1 MIYGNPIF
9 EKISIENALK
19 YMGAVQYHLMYRQE
33 FERSSPQFQA
43 GKNVENAM
51 LLLAFINDHV
61 FDYSPWE
68 HFMNTYERKQSS
80 EIKDGILRSPKAHI
94 EAAIE
99 SVKKDFNLVGEEGT
113 SMVFDNRNLG
123 KESKIQDIF
132 NEINKNIDEFC
143 RLINGPKKITDSSK
157 PQSFEIKELIEC
169 LLVILH
175 VRKYYEPKTGG
186 NEAVMQ
192 HFKIGKMYEMFLFP
206 LLKALDVYKYGE
218 HTDYWKEGDSMMDYM
233 MFEFKSKQII
243 NQLIMILEDQSP
255 FAIFESDSKITKG
268 LLKIYRD
275 MLKRF

>member
-1 MIYGNPIF
+1 MIYGNPKF
-9 EKISIENALK
+9 EKNSIINALN
-19 YMGAVQYHLMYRQE
+19 YMGNVTYYLMYSQK
-33 FERSSPQFQA
+33 FERNSPQFQA
-43 GKNVENAM
+43 GKNIENAL

-80 EIKDGILRSPKAHI
+80 EIKDSILRSPNAHI

-113 SMVFDNRNLG
+113 SMIFDKRNLE
-123 KESKIQDIF
+123 KESNIQDVF

-143 RLINGPKKITDSSK
+143 KLINGPKNITDSSK
-157 PQSFEIKELIEC
+157 PQSYEIKELIEC
-169 LLVILH
+169 LMVILH
-175 VRKYYEPKTGG
+175 VRKYYEPKSGG
-186 NEAVMQ
+186 NDAVMQ
-192 HFKIGKMYEMFLFP
+192 HFKIGKMYEKFLFP
-206 LLKALDVYKYGE
+206 LLKALDVYEYGE

-233 MFEFKSKQII
+233 MFDFNAKQII
-243 NQLIMILEDQSP
+243 NQLIMILENQSP
-255 FAIFESDSKITKG
+255 FVIFESDGKITKG

>member
-1 MIYGNPIF
+1 MIYGNPKF
-9 EKISIENALK
+9 EKNSIINALN
-19 YMGAVQYHLMYRQE
+19 YMGHVTYHLMYSQE

-43 GKNVENAM
+43 GKNVENAL

-68 HFMNTYERKQSS
+68 HFMNTYERKKSL
-80 EIKDGILRSPKAHI
+80 EIKDSILRSPKAHI

-113 SMVFDNRNLG
+113 SMIFDKRNLE
-123 KESKIQDIF
+123 KESNIQDVF

-157 PQSFEIKELIEC
+157 PQSYEIKELIEC
-169 LLVILH
+169 IIVILH
-175 VRKYYEPKTGG
+175 VRKYYEPKSGG
-186 NEAVMQ
+186 NDAVMQ

-206 LLKALDVYKYGE
+206 LLKALDVYEYGE

-233 MFEFKSKQII
+233 MFDFNAKQII
-243 NQLIMILEDQSP
+243 NQLIMILENQSP
-255 FAIFESDSKITKG
+255 FIIFESDGKITKG